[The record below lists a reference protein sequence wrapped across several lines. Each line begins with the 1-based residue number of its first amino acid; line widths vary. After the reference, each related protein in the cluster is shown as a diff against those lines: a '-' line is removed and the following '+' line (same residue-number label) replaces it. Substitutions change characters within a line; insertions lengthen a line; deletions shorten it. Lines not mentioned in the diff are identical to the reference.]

1 VHATHR
7 NDAELIGAARAG
19 DQQALDELVTA
30 YLPLVYTIARR
41 ALDDRPDVDD
51 LVQDVMLR
59 ALRRLPTL
67 RDPESF
73 RLWLTSIAVRQ
84 VGTYLE
90 RSARAEERMTVLDEA
105 GDTADAA
112 FEDAAL
118 LRAEL
123 SGQRRQAQR
132 ASRWLD
138 PDDRVLLSLWWL
150 EVADEMS
157 RAELAAALGVSVAHA
172 GVRVQRLRGQLE
184 TARGVVAALEI
195 RPRCPGLAV
204 TMTGWDG
211 EPGPLWRKRAAR
223 HIRDCRVCAPAA
235 EGLLPADRL
244 FPVLALLPVP
254 AGLAAAVL
262 GKLALGKAG
271 AVAAG
276 GTGTGIL
283 NAIVHTI
290 GAHPVVATLTA
301 GTLAAG
307 AAVGTAEVVSP
318 TTPPALPVIAAPASP
333 SALAPSTGTLGPGPV
348 SLESANAPGTFVA
361 TARSLGVLTPAGPD
375 SAAGVRTQATFEV
388 IEGLADTRCYTFRFS
403 DGRYLRHASWRLQL
417 SIRERTELFRG
428 DATFCPRPGLGAGTI
443 ALESSNYPGWFV
455 HRRDDE
461 LWVDRSDGGNTF
473 RSDSSFVVREPL
485 AD

>member
-1 VHATHR
+1 VQATHR
-7 NDAELIGAARAG
+7 NDAELIGAARVG
-19 DQQALDELVTA
+19 DRRALDELVAA

-41 ALDDRPDVDD
+41 ALDDRADVDD

-73 RLWLTSIAVRQ
+73 RPWLTSIAVRQ

-105 GDTADAA
+105 GETADAA
-112 FEDAAL
+112 FEEAAL

-150 EVADEMS
+150 EIADEMS
-157 RAELAAALGVSVAHA
+157 RADLAAALGVSVAHA
-172 GVRVQRLRGQLE
+172 GVRVQRLRDRLD
-184 TARGVVAALEI
+184 TARGVVAALDL
-195 RPRCPGLAV
+195 RPRCPGLVVAL
-204 TMTGWDG
+204 TGWDG

-223 HIRDCRVCAPAA
+223 HIRDCRVCSPAA

-262 GKLALGKAG
+262 GKLAAGKAG
-271 AVAAG
+271 LVAAG
-276 GTGTGIL
+276 ASATGGSGVL
-283 NAIVHTI
+283 GLIVQAI
-290 GAHPVVATLTA
+290 GAHPVVAALTA

-318 TTPPALPVIAAPASP
+318 ATSPAPPVIAAPLSRPSP
-333 SALAPSTGTLGPGPV
+333 TPTTLSPGAV
-348 SLESANAPGTFVA
+348 SLESADRPGSYVY
-361 TARSLGVLTPAGPD
+361 TARGVGVLAPAGV
-375 SAAGVRTQATFEV
+375 SSTAEVRATATFEV
-388 IEGLADTRCYTFRFS
+388 VEGLADARCHSFRFT
-403 DGRYLRHASWRLQL
+403 DGRYLRHSSWRLRL
-417 SIRERTELFRG
+417 DLPSPGPLFRG
-428 DATFCPRPGLGAGTI
+428 DATFCSLPGSGPGTI

-455 HRRDDE
+455 HLRGTE
-461 LWVDRSDGGNTF
+461 LWVDHSAEAE
-473 RSDSSFVVREPL
+473 SSFVIRAPL
-485 AD
+485 AG